1 MSDFTSKLFKDVL
14 PAGESASAAPTP
26 PPSLEGRVADLE
38 SDLGRVALMA
48 RALMDA
54 CIKKGVV
61 SQLDIAQML
70 RAIDASDGVEDGR
83 LDPKMLRGRP
93 SGP

>member
-1 MSDFTSKLFKDVL
+1 MSDLTRRLFHDVMPDA
-14 PAGESASAAPTP
+14 PAAANCTG
-26 PPSLEGRVADLE
+26 LEARVADLE
-38 SDLGRVALMA
+38 SDLGRVALLA

-54 CIKKGVV
+54 CIKKGVL

-83 LDPKMLRGRP
+83 LDPKMLRGRD
-93 SGP
+93 SGQ

>member
-1 MSDFTSKLFKDVL
+1 MSDLTGKLFKDVM
-14 PAGESASAAPTP
+14 PSTTP
-26 PPSLEGRVADLE
+26 KTETGNGLEARVADLE
-38 SDLGRVALMA
+38 SDLGRVALLA

-54 CIKKGVV
+54 CVKKGVV

-83 LDPKMLRGRP
+83 LDPKMLRQRDP
-93 SGP
+93 

>member
-1 MSDFTSKLFKDVL
+1 MSDLTGKLFKDVM
-14 PAGESASAAPTP
+14 PAAEVKADAAVG
-26 PPSLEGRVADLE
+26 LEARVADLE
-38 SDLGRVALMA
+38 SDLGRVALLA

-83 LDPKMLRGRP
+83 LDPKMLRQRAP
-93 SGP
+93 

>member
-1 MSDFTSKLFKDVL
+1 MSDLTRRLLHDVM
-14 PAGESASAAPTP
+14 PDAAPSP
-26 PPSLEGRVADLE
+26 QASSLEARVADLE
-38 SDLGRVALMA
+38 SDLGRVALLA

-83 LDPKMLRGRP
+83 LDPKALRGK
-93 SGP
+93 S

>member
-1 MSDFTSKLFKDVL
+1 MSDLTGKLFKDVMPEGEA
-14 PAGESASAAPTP
+14 PAPAPPTT
-26 PPSLEGRVADLE
+26 LEGRVADLE
-38 SDLGRVALMA
+38 SDLGRVALLA

-54 CIKKGVV
+54 CIKKGLV

-93 SGP
+93 PGP